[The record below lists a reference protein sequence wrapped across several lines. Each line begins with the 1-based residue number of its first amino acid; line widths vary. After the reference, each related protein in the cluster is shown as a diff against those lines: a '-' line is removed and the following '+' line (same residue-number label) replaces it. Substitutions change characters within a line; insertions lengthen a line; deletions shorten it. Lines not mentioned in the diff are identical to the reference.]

1 MTRHEAARLVVCA
14 LAGYVF
20 GLLIGGRVHPLV
32 GLFGLMGASVLFLVT
47 VAHEREDR
55 P

>member
-1 MTRHEAARLVVCA
+1 MNRHEAARMVVCA

-32 GLFGLMGASVLFLVT
+32 GLFGLLAASVLFLVT
-47 VAHEREDR
+47 VVHERGDA